1 MRSDRLAR
9 RSSFL
14 GRRIEIVFAS
24 EGIDLGRCLLCMLGF
39 VGSMETFG
47 QNVRLRSRRCGV
59 LAEMCAERFRKSR
72 VCQHF
77 DGPLSFAELG
87 GRWACAMTD
96 ESAVYSVYAK
106 GIFYI

>member
-24 EGIDLGRCLLCMLGF
+24 ENIDSGRCFFAFVGF
-39 VGSMETFG
+39 VGPMEMFG
-47 QNVRLRSRRCGV
+47 QNARLRSCRCGA
-59 LAEMCAERFRKSR
+59 LAEMCAERFRKPR

-77 DGPLSFAELG
+77 DGPLVFRG
-87 GRWACAMTD
+87 VGRAMGLCYD
-96 ESAVYSVYAK
+96 R
-106 GIFYI
+106 

>member
-24 EGIDLGRCLLCMLGF
+24 EASIRVDAFFACMGF
-39 VGSMETFG
+39 VGPMEMFG
-47 QNVRLRSRRCGV
+47 QNARLRSRRCGA
-59 LAEMCAERFRKSR
+59 LAEKGANRFHKSR

-77 DGPLSFAELG
+77 DGPLVFRG
-87 GRWACAMTD
+87 VGRAMGLCYD
-96 ESAVYSVYAK
+96 R
-106 GIFYI
+106 

>member
-24 EGIDLGRCLLCMLGF
+24 EGIDSSRCLLCMLGF
-39 VGSMETFG
+39 VGPMETFG
-47 QNVRLRSRRCGV
+47 QNACLRSRRCGV
-59 LAEMCAERFRKSR
+59 LAEMCAERFHKSR

-77 DGPLSFAELG
+77 DGPLVFRG
-87 GRWACAMTD
+87 VGRAMGLC
-96 ESAVYSVYAK
+96 Y
-106 GIFYI
+106 GR

>member
-24 EGIDLGRCLLCMLGF
+24 EGIDSSRRLLCMLGF
-39 VGSMETFG
+39 VGPMETFG
-47 QNVRLRSRRCGV
+47 QNACLRSRRCGV
-59 LAEMCAERFRKSR
+59 LAEMCAERFHKSR

-77 DGPLSFAELG
+77 DGPLVFRG
-87 GRWACAMTD
+87 VGRAMGLCYD
-96 ESAVYSVYAK
+96 R
-106 GIFYI
+106 